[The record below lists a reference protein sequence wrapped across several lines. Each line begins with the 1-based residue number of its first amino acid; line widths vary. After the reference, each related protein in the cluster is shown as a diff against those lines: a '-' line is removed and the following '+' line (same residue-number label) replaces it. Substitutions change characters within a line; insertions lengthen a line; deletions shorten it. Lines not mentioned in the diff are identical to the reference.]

1 MKRNLWVGF
10 AVVSTVLAAG
20 AVMVAQQPKDEVR
33 PGFASQAKILVI
45 NHGTKEAIPVAIDA
59 SSELLRVQVAGTAA
73 VQIAGTPNVQARH
86 ARQMWE
92 YRQLVLPAGQDPTA
106 SLNAAGVG
114 RLGNNGD
121 RARDRRRHARDPQAA
136 DGSVKP

>member
-1 MKRNLWVGF
+1 MKRKVWVLV
-10 AVVSTVLAAG
+10 AVVSTVMAAG

-106 SLNAAGVG
+106 SLNAA
-114 RLGNNGD
+114 LGSDGD
-121 RARDRRRHARDPQAA
+121 RARDRGRDTGDPEA
-136 DGSVKP
+136 PY

>member
-1 MKRNLWVGF
+1 MKRKVLVVL
-10 AVVSTVLAAG
+10 AVVSTVMAAG
-20 AVMVAQQPKDEVR
+20 AVMVAQQQPKDEVR
-33 PGFASQAKILVI
+33 PGYASQAKILVI

-106 SLNAAGVG
+106 SLNAAGLDGWEATGIALATADATRVILK
-114 RLGNNGD
+114 RPTD
-121 RARDRRRHARDPQAA
+121 R
-136 DGSVKP
+136 

>member
-1 MKRNLWVGF
+1 M
-10 AVVSTVLAAG
+10 ADAG
-20 AVMVAQQPKDEVR
+20 AVESTLFDRLAADPLAAHLGITLDEVR
-33 PGFASQAKILVI
+33 PGYASQAKILVI

-106 SLNAAGVG
+106 SLNAAGLDGWEATGIALATADATRVILK
-114 RLGNNGD
+114 RPTD
-121 RARDRRRHARDPQAA
+121 R
-136 DGSVKP
+136 

>member
-1 MKRNLWVGF
+1 MKRKVWVF
-10 AVVSTVLAAG
+10 LTVTSTVVAAG
-20 AVMVAQQPKDEVR
+20 AVMIAQQPKDEVR

-45 NHGTKEAIPVAIDA
+45 NKGAKEAIPVTFDGG
-59 SSELLRVQVAGTAA
+59 SDPVRVQVAGTAA

-106 SLNAAGVG
+106 SLNAAGLDGWEATGIALATADATRVILK
-114 RLGNNGD
+114 RPTD
-121 RARDRRRHARDPQAA
+121 R
-136 DGSVKP
+136 